1 MAERSGRADDGGMT
15 NNKQIVE
22 QFITA
27 LFTDGDLT
35 AVDRYLDP
43 QFINHDLP
51 LPSSPDG
58 PEGMRQAAEIFAGL
72 FPTGE
77 VTNSTSSPKVIW

>member
-1 MAERSGRADDGGMT
+1 MAEHVEASRRWRHDQTKTSRSS
-15 NNKQIVE
+15 K

-43 QFINHDLP
+43 QFINHDPP

-58 PEGMRQAAEIFAGL
+58 PEGMRQAAEIFRSA
-72 FPTGE
+72 FPDWRSDATAHDRRR
-77 VTNSTSSPKVIW
+77 